1 MLTNDYRKSRKRLG
15 LAFVLVLLSG
25 FNISAAEAADSLSTA
40 KPETVGLS
48 SARLE
53 RLAQAIK
60 QDVDQG
66 RMPGAVV
73 AIARKGK
80 LAYYE
85 SFGFVDKAANTPM
98 PRDAIFALASMT
110 KPMVAVATL
119 MLVEQGDLLLN
130 DPVGNYLPDL
140 KDMKVATPRGI
151 EPAHRQPTLQDML
164 RHTAGVSYGNR
175 GDTPLH
181 KLYESKLKSAANQ
194 SGMEFLQEMGKL
206 PLHYQPGTEW
216 EYSHGLDVAGLAVE
230 AVTKRRLG
238 EFMQERLFG
247 PLGMVDTGFVVPASK
262 AARIAKPLRV
272 DPDTGRPAAFRVPVI
287 PWQYD
292 CGGGC
297 ASGTALDYL
306 RFAQMLLNKGTLEG
320 TRLLSRKTVEYMTAN
335 QLDANVDVSRLHE
348 FPVEHMDGFGFG
360 LGVAVRTQTG
370 VAGVPGTPGEF
381 MWSGAQGTMFWVD
394 PKEEMAVVFLANTPG
409 PVRRHYRE
417 LVKTLVVQAIAD

>member
-1 MLTNDYRKSRKRLG
+1 MLKPV
-15 LAFVLVLLSG
+15 AVLLS
-25 FNISAAEAADSLSTA
+25 SLTLCAAPDSLSVA

-60 QDVDQG
+60 QDVDRG
-66 RMPGAVV
+66 RMPRAVV

-85 SFGFVDKAANTPM
+85 SFGFVDKAAGMPM
-98 PRDAIFALASMT
+98 PKDAIFALASMT
-110 KPMVAVATL
+110 KPMVAVAAL
-119 MLVEQGDLLLN
+119 MLAEQGELLLN
-130 DPVGNYLPDL
+130 DPIGNYLPEL
-140 KDMKVATPRGI
+140 KDMKVAGPRGI
-151 EPAHRQPTLQDML
+151 EAAHRQPTLQDML

-181 KLYESKLKSAANQ
+181 KLYEAKLKSAANQ
-194 SGMEFLQEMGKL
+194 SGAEFLQELGKL
-206 PLHYQPGTEW
+206 PLHYQPGTQW
-216 EYSHGLDVAGLAVE
+216 EYSHGLDVTGLAVE
-230 AVTKRRLG
+230 AVTKKRLG

-247 PLGMVDTGFVVPASK
+247 PLGMVDTGFIVPASK
-262 AARIAKPLRV
+262 QARIAKPLPV
-272 DPDTGRPAAFRVPVI
+272 DPDTGRPTTFRLPVT

-297 ASGTALDYL
+297 ASGTALDYV
-306 RFAQMLLNKGTLEG
+306 RFAQMLLNKGTFEG
-320 TRLLSRKTVEYMTAN
+320 TRLLSRKTVEYMTSN
-335 QLDANVDVSRLHE
+335 QLGPNVDVSRLHE

-360 LGVAVRTQTG
+360 LGVAVRTQPG

-394 PKEEMAVVFLANTPG
+394 PKEEMVVVFLANTPG
-409 PVRRHYRE
+409 PARRHYRE
-417 LVKTLVVQAIAD
+417 LVKTLVEQAIAD

>member
-1 MLTNDYRKSRKRLG
+1 MPRNACPNYRKRLAPG
-15 LAFVLVLLSG
+15 FVFLLLPTLC
-25 FNISAAEAADSLSTA
+25 SAESLPTA
-40 KPETVGLS
+40 KPEAVGLS
-48 SARLE
+48 STRLD

-60 QDVDQG
+60 QDVDHG

-85 SFGFVDKAANTPM
+85 SFGFVDKAANMPM
-98 PRDAIFALASMT
+98 PKDAIFALASMT
-110 KPMVAVATL
+110 KPMVAVGTL
-119 MLVEQGDLLLN
+119 MLEEQGDLLLN
-130 DPVGNYLPDL
+130 DPIGTYLPEL
-140 KDMKVATPRGI
+140 KDMNLAGPRGI

-181 KLYESKLKSAANQ
+181 KLYELKLKSAANQ
-194 SGMEFLQEMGKL
+194 SGTEFLQELGKL
-206 PLHYQPGTEW
+206 PLHYQPGTQW

-230 AVTKRRLG
+230 AVTKKRLG
-238 EFMQERLFG
+238 EFLQERLFG
-247 PLGMVDTGFVVPASK
+247 PLGMVDTGFLVPAAK
-262 AARIAKPLRV
+262 AARIAKPLPV
-272 DPDTGRPAAFRVPVI
+272 DPDTGRPTAFRLPVT
-287 PWQYD
+287 PWLYD

-306 RFAQMLLNKGTLEG
+306 RFAQMLLNKGTFEG

-335 QLDANVDVSRLHE
+335 QLGPNVDVSRLNE
-348 FPVEHMDGFGFG
+348 FAVEHMDGFGFG
-360 LGVAVRTQTG
+360 LGVAVRTQPG

-381 MWSGAQGTMFWVD
+381 LWSGAQGTMFWVD
-394 PKEEMAVVFLANTPG
+394 PKEEMVVVFLANTPG
-409 PVRRHYRE
+409 PARRHYRE

>member
-1 MLTNDYRKSRKRLG
+1 MNRLTFGVIL
-15 LAFVLVLLSG
+15 LALPSC
-25 FNISAAEAADSLSTA
+25 AAELPSSV
-40 KPETVGLS
+40 KPEAVGLS
-48 SARLE
+48 SARLD
-53 RLAQAIK
+53 RLAKVIK
-60 QDVDQG
+60 QDVEQG

-85 SFGFVDKAANTPM
+85 SFGFVDKAAGTPM
-98 PRDAIFALASMT
+98 PKDAIFALASMT

-119 MLVEQGDLLLN
+119 MLAEQGDLLLN
-130 DPVGNYLPDL
+130 DPVGNYLPEL
-140 KDMKVATPRGI
+140 KDMKVATPNGI
-151 EPAHRQPTLQDML
+151 AAARRQPTLQDML

-181 KLYESKLKSAANQ
+181 KLYEREIKSPATQ
-194 SGMEFLQEMGKL
+194 SGAEFLQALAKL
-206 PLHYQPGTEW
+206 PLHYQPGTQW

-230 AVTKRRLG
+230 KVTKKRLG
-238 EFMQERLFG
+238 EFLQERLWG
-247 PLGMVDTGFVVPASK
+247 PLGMADTGFVVPAPK
-262 AARIAKPLRV
+262 AARIAKPLPV
-272 DPDTGRPAAFRVPVI
+272 DPDTGRPATFRLPVT

-297 ASGTALDYL
+297 SSGTALDYM
-306 RFAQMLLNKGTLEG
+306 RFAQMLLNKGTLDG
-320 TRLLSRKTVEYMTAN
+320 TRILSRKTVEYMTSN
-335 QLDANVDVSRLHE
+335 QLGADVDASRLHQ

-360 LGVAVRTQTG
+360 LGVAVRTQPG

-394 PKEEMAVVFLANTPG
+394 PKEEMVVVFLANTPG

>member
-1 MLTNDYRKSRKRLG
+1 MLKFG
-15 LAFVLVLLSG
+15 LMLLAGVSLC
-25 FNISAAEAADSLSTA
+25 AAADSSSIV
-40 KPETVGLS
+40 KPEAVGLS

-60 QDVDQG
+60 QDIDHG

-85 SFGFVDKAANTPM
+85 SFGFLDKAAGTPM
-98 PRDAIFALASMT
+98 PKDAIFALASMT

-130 DPVGNYLPDL
+130 DPIGNYLPEL
-140 KDMKVATPRGI
+140 KDMKVAGPRGI

-181 KLYESKLKSAANQ
+181 KLYETKLKSAANQ
-194 SGMEFLQEMGKL
+194 SGAEFLQELGKL
-206 PLHYQPGTEW
+206 PLHYQPGTQW

-230 AVTKRRLG
+230 AVTKKRLG
-238 EFMQERLFG
+238 EFLQERLFG
-247 PLGMVDTGFVVPASK
+247 PLGMADTGFVVPAGK
-262 AARIAKPLRV
+262 EARIAKPLPV
-272 DPDTGRPAAFRVPVI
+272 DPDTGRPTTFRLPVA

-297 ASGTALDYL
+297 ASGTALDYV
-306 RFAQMLLNKGTLEG
+306 RFAQMLLNKGTFEG
-320 TRLLSRKTVEYMTAN
+320 NRLLSRKTVEYMTSN
-335 QLDANVDVSRLHE
+335 QLGPEVDASRLHE

-360 LGVAVRTQTG
+360 LGVAVRTQPG
-370 VAGVPGTPGEF
+370 IAGVPGTPGEF

-394 PKEEMAVVFLANTPG
+394 PKEEMVVVFLANTPG

-417 LVKTLVVQAIAD
+417 LVKTLVEQAIAD

>member
-1 MLTNDYRKSRKRLG
+1 MPPSGYKKSQKRLG
-15 LAFVLVLLSG
+15 PGFVLVLFSG
-25 FNISAAEAADSLSTA
+25 LNISAADQLPSV

-48 SARLE
+48 SVRLD

-60 QDVDQG
+60 QDVDHG

-85 SFGFVDKAANTPM
+85 SFGFVDKAANIPM
-98 PRDAIFALASMT
+98 PKDAIFALASMT

-119 MLVEQGDLLLN
+119 MLAEQGDLLLN
-130 DPVGNYLPDL
+130 DPVGNYLPEL
-140 KDMKVATPRGI
+140 KDMKVATASGI

-181 KLYESKLKSAANQ
+181 KVYESKLKGAANQ
-194 SGMEFLQEMGKL
+194 SGAEFLQELGKL

-230 AVTKRRLG
+230 AVTKKRLG
-238 EFMQERLFG
+238 EFLQERLFG
-247 PLGMVDTGFVVPASK
+247 PLGMVDTGFTVPAPK
-262 AARIAKPLRV
+262 AASIAKPLPV
-272 DPDTGRPAAFRVPVI
+272 DPETGRPAVFRVPVT

-306 RFAQMLLNKGTLEG
+306 RFAQMLLNKGTFDG

-335 QLDANVDVSRLHE
+335 QLGANVDVSRLHE
-348 FPVEHMDGFGFG
+348 FAVEHMDGFGFG
-360 LGVAVRTQTG
+360 LGVAVRTQPG

-381 MWSGAQGTMFWVD
+381 LWSGAQGTMFWVD
-394 PKEEMAVVFLANTPG
+394 PKEEMVVVFLANTPG
-409 PVRRHYRE
+409 PARRHYRE

>member
-1 MLTNDYRKSRKRLG
+1 MLMNDHRKSRKRLG
-15 LAFVLVLLSG
+15 VAFVLVLLSG
-25 FNISAAEAADSLSTA
+25 RSISAADPLPAA

-48 SARLE
+48 SVRLE

-60 QDVDQG
+60 QEVDHG

-85 SFGFVDKAANTPM
+85 SFGLVDKAASTPM
-98 PRDAIFALASMT
+98 PKNAIFALASMT

-119 MLVEQGDLLLN
+119 MLAEQGDLLLN
-130 DPVGNYLPDL
+130 DPVGNYLPEL

-181 KLYESKLKSAANQ
+181 RLYESKLKSAANQ
-194 SGMEFLQEMGKL
+194 SGAEFLQELGKL

-230 AVTKRRLG
+230 AVTKKRLG
-238 EFMQERLFG
+238 EFLQERLFG
-247 PLGMVDTGFVVPASK
+247 PLGMVDTGFVVPTSK
-262 AARIAKPLRV
+262 AARIAKPLPV
-272 DPDTGRPAAFRVPVI
+272 DPDTGRPVTFRMPVT

-306 RFAQMLLNKGTLEG
+306 RFAQMLLNKGTFEG

-335 QLDANVDVSRLHE
+335 QLGPNVDVTRLHE

-360 LGVAVRTQTG
+360 LGVAVRTQAG

-381 MWSGAQGTMFWVD
+381 LWSGAQGTMFWVD

-409 PVRRHYRE
+409 PARRHYRE

>member
-1 MLTNDYRKSRKRLG
+1 MLKLV
-15 LAFVLVLLSG
+15 AVLLS
-25 FNISAAEAADSLSTA
+25 SLTLCAAADSLSVA

-60 QDVDQG
+60 QDVDRG

-85 SFGFVDKAANTPM
+85 SFGFVDKAAGMPM
-98 PRDAIFALASMT
+98 PKDAIFALASMT
-110 KPMVAVATL
+110 KPMVAVAAL
-119 MLVEQGDLLLN
+119 MLAEQGELLLN
-130 DPVGNYLPDL
+130 DPIGNYLPEL
-140 KDMKVATPRGI
+140 KDMKVAGPRGI
-151 EPAHRQPTLQDML
+151 EAAHRQPTLQDML

-181 KLYESKLKSAANQ
+181 KLYEAKLKSAANQ
-194 SGMEFLQEMGKL
+194 SGAEFLQELGKL
-206 PLHYQPGTEW
+206 PLHYQPGTQW
-216 EYSHGLDVAGLAVE
+216 EYSHGLDVTGLAVE
-230 AVTKRRLG
+230 AVTKKRLG

-247 PLGMVDTGFVVPASK
+247 PLGMVDTGFMVPASK
-262 AARIAKPLRV
+262 QARIAKPLPV
-272 DPDTGRPAAFRVPVI
+272 DPDTGRPTTFRLPVT

-297 ASGTALDYL
+297 ASGTALDYV
-306 RFAQMLLNKGTLEG
+306 RFAQMLLDKGTFEG
-320 TRLLSRKTVEYMTAN
+320 TRLLSRKTVEYMTSN
-335 QLDANVDVSRLHE
+335 QLGPNVDVSRLHE

-360 LGVAVRTQTG
+360 LGVAVRTQPG

-394 PKEEMAVVFLANTPG
+394 PKEEMVVVFLANTPG
-409 PVRRHYRE
+409 PARRHYRE
-417 LVKTLVVQAIAD
+417 LVKTLVEQAIAD